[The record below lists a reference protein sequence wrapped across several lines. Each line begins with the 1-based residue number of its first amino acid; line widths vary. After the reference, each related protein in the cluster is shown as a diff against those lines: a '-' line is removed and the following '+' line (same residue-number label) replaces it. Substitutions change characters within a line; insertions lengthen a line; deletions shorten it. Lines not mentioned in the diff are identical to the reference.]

1 MTLILSEVATLLTA
15 TAAWLA
21 IVVALG
27 LVAGLG
33 ATRLCHCPPAPVL
46 RTAVLGGLLSA
57 GLSWRLGFGDPISF
71 EVWGR
76 PLPPLWV
83 LGGAV
88 VGSGLAL
95 LRRSRISGR
104 GEGSTAYPGPGEARS

>member
-1 MTLILSEVATLLTA
+1 MTLVLSEVAALLTA
-15 TAAWLA
+15 AAAWLA

-27 LVAGLG
+27 LAAGLG
-33 ATRLCHCPPAPVL
+33 ATRLCRCPPAPTL
-46 RTAVLGGLLSA
+46 RAAVLGGLLVA
-57 GLSWRLGFGDPISF
+57 GLLSRLGFDDPLSF

-83 LGGAV
+83 LLGAGV
-88 VGSGLAL
+88 AAGLAL

-104 GEGSTAYPGPGEARS
+104 GEGSAASPGPGAARP